1 MPEITSSRYL
11 VMAGWR
17 DVPHLD
23 DKAKQELLD
32 STPPYLRD
40 ARSKGEPSM
49 GSGVIYPIPISDIEV
64 RPFAIP
70 WGWKKAYAL
79 DVGWNRTAA
88 LWGAQNPVD
97 GTIYLYSEHYKGQQL
112 PVVHA
117 AAIKARGEWIRG
129 CSDPAAKGSSQKDG
143 LQLKAEYISLGLQ
156 LIDANNEL
164 EAGLVAVWQA
174 LALGQIKIF
183 STLQSFK
190 AEYRVYQRDERGRIK
205 DGQADHLMDCM
216 RYLWRTWAKVATLP
230 PLSNGKHTGGGM
242 ELADHRAGY

>member
-1 MPEITSSRYL
+1 MGEVSASRYI
-11 VMAGWR
+11 VQAGWD

-23 DKAKQELLD
+23 VKTQAELLE
-32 STPPYLRD
+32 STPPHLRD

-49 GSGVIYPIPISDIEV
+49 GAGVIYPIPISDIEV

-117 AAIKARGEWIRG
+117 AAIKARGDWIRG
-129 CSDPAAKGSSQKDG
+129 VIDPAAKGSSQKDG
-143 LQLKAEYISLGLQ
+143 LQLKAEYQALGLK
-156 LIDANNEL
+156 LTDANNEL
-164 EAGLVAVWQA
+164 ETGLIACWQA
-174 LALGQIKIF
+174 LALGQMKIF

-190 AEYRVYQRDERGRIK
+190 AEYRVYQRDDKGRVM
-205 DGQADHLMDCM
+205 DGQADHLMDDM
-216 RYLWRTWAKVATLP
+216 RYLWRTWNKVATLP
-230 PLSNGKHTGGGM
+230 PLKDRTSGAGM
-242 ELADHRAGY
+242 ETADHRAGY

>member
-1 MPEITSSRYL
+1 MPEVSASRYI
-11 VMAGWR
+11 VQAGW
-17 DVPHLD
+17 DSVPHLD
-23 DKAKQELLD
+23 EKTKAELLE
-32 STPPYLRD
+32 STPEYLRD

-64 RPFAIP
+64 KPFAIP
-70 WGWKKAYAL
+70 YGWKKAYAL

-117 AAIKARGEWIRG
+117 TAIKQRGETIRG
-129 CSDPAAKGSSQKDG
+129 CIDPAAKGSSQKDG
-143 LQLKAEYISLGLQ
+143 KQLKAEYASLGLI

-164 EAGLVAVWQA
+164 ESGLIAVWQA
-174 LALGQIKIF
+174 LSLGQLKIF

-216 RYLWRTWAKVATLP
+216 RYLWRTWDKVASLP
-230 PLSNGKHTGGGM
+230 AVKDNKGGAGM
-242 ELADHRAGY
+242 GTADQRAGY

>member
-1 MPEITSSRYL
+1 MPEVSPSRYI
-11 VMAGWR
+11 VQAGWQ

-23 DKAKQELLD
+23 EKAKQELLD
-32 STPPYLRD
+32 STPPHLRD
-40 ARSKGEPSM
+40 ARSKGEPSL
-49 GSGVIYPIPISDIEV
+49 GSGSIYPIPISDIEV
-64 RPFAIP
+64 KPFVIP
-70 WGWKKAYAL
+70 YGWKKGYAL

-117 AAIKARGEWIRG
+117 AAIKTRGEWIRG
-129 CSDPAAKGSSQKDG
+129 AIDPASGGSNQRDG
-143 LQLKAEYISLGLQ
+143 TQLKIEYRSLGLN

-164 EAGLVAVWQA
+164 EAGLVACWQA
-174 LALGQIKIF
+174 LALGQIKVF

-190 AEYRVYQRDERGRIK
+190 AEYRVYQRDERGRVQ

-216 RYLWRTWAKVATLP
+216 RYLWLTWSKVATLP
-230 PLSNGKHTGGGM
+230 PVAGKNSGSGIQI
-242 ELADHRAGY
+242 ADHRAGY